1 VTRYLF
7 LPALLSIAG
16 AAACAR
22 HGTPVPA
29 AAQSVTAAVELVSA
43 AIIPETFEAG
53 GVVRARATAT
63 LASRVT
69 GPVDA
74 VYAEPGAKV
83 RKGAALIA
91 LDSRELQANAAR
103 AKASLAAAIEG
114 ARAAES
120 EVAAAESA
128 LTLAG
133 ATHERMRTLFDKRSA
148 TAQEWDQASAGLQ
161 GAEARVGTARAQAA
175 AARAGRDAAE
185 ATVRAVDTALSYAT
199 IAAPF
204 DAVVAERL
212 VDPGTMAT
220 AGTPLMVVEDP
231 SALLLHVLVDEARAR
246 TITVGQRADARLD
259 QDAGWSAARVVEVG
273 RVDAASH
280 NFLVKLQTPAGAG
293 IRSGLFGRARFT
305 SGERRAVAVSSSSI
319 VRRGQLA
326 FVFALTPERIARLRP
341 IVTGDAIGDRVE
353 ILAGLSEGDIIVVT
367 PSPTLA
373 DGVRVAGQS

>member
-7 LPALLSIAG
+7 LSALLATAG
-16 AAACAR
+16 AAACTR
-22 HGTPVPA
+22 HDTPAPGA
-29 AAQSVTAAVELVSA
+29 TETVTAAVERVSA

-53 GVVRARATAT
+53 GVVRARSTAT

-69 GPVDA
+69 APVDA
-74 VYAEPGAKV
+74 VYAAPGAKV
-83 RKGAALIA
+83 RKGATLVALE
-91 LDSRELQANAAR
+91 SRELQANAAR

-128 LTLAG
+128 LALARV
-133 ATHERMRTLFDKRSA
+133 THERMRTLFDKRSA

-161 GAEARVGTARAQAA
+161 GADARVGTARAQAA
-175 AARAGRDAAE
+175 AARAVRDAAD
-185 ATVRAVDTALSYAT
+185 ATVHAVDTALSYET

-246 TITVGQRADARLD
+246 AITVGQTADARLD
-259 QDAGWSAARVVEVG
+259 QDADWSAARVVEIG
-273 RVDAASH
+273 RVDPASH
-280 NFLVKLQTPAGAG
+280 NFLVKLQMPAGAG
-293 IRSGLFGRARFT
+293 VRSGLFGRARFT
-305 SGERRAVAVSSSSI
+305 SGERRAVAVPSSSI

-341 IVTGDAIGDRVE
+341 IVTGETIGGRVE
-353 ILAGLSEGDIIVVT
+353 VLAGLSEGDTIVVT
-367 PSPTLA
+367 LSPKLA